1 MKMLYALPGLVL
13 LFAACDYPV
22 IHSLPEP
29 ELEVIPIV
37 FSEARYNPAHNTI
50 TLSFDKEYEKY
61 DGMYETY
68 NKEKILYIENYLRNG
83 DFSVSRTRYYRTGL
97 EINLVW
103 GTKVPEKLIFNTEK
117 PCYFYTHYS
126 YYASYGERSYAVITA
141 KAFIKNPELTVLDR
155 PTGP

>member
-37 FSEARYNPAHNTI
+37 FSEARYNPGSRSIN
-50 TLSFDKEYEKY
+50 LSFDKAYEKY

-68 NKEKILYIENYLRNG
+68 NLEKIFLIENYLRER
-83 DFSVSRTRYYRTGL
+83 DFSVSWTRYYDNHL
-97 EINLVW
+97 EIDLELETKIPETLV
-103 GTKVPEKLIFNTEK
+103 FNTEK
-117 PCYFYTHYS
+117 PCYFYADYS
-126 YYASYGERSYAVITA
+126 YGGFSSRTYRIITA
-141 KAFIKNPELTVLDR
+141 KAFISTPELAVLDR
-155 PTGP
+155 PAGP